1 MSQFIL
7 VLYDSAHGATK
18 NLAYLIAQGVSDTGM
33 AVRIRCV
40 PKVSAV
46 CEQVASAIPDDGDLY
61 CTADDLIECAGLALG
76 SPVYF
81 GNMSANMKYFWDNT
95 VSVWLSGGLQN
106 KPACVFA
113 SSGSMHGGQESTLLS
128 MMLPLLHHGMMVLG
142 LPYSNPELST
152 TLRGGTPYGATAVL
166 GAKHDAV
173 LSSEEKVL
181 AIAQGRR
188 LADTAKKLSQLA

>member
-18 NLAYLIAQGVSDTGM
+18 NLAYLIAQGVSDAGM

-46 CEQVASAIPDDGDLY
+46 CEQVASTIPDDGDLY

-113 SSGSMHGGQESTLLS
+113 SSGSMHGGQESTLIS

-188 LADTAKKLSQLA
+188 LADTAKKLSQSA

>member
-18 NLAYLIAQGVSDTGM
+18 NLAYLIAQGVSDAGM

-46 CEQVASAIPDDGDLY
+46 CEQVASIIPDDGDLY

-106 KPACVFA
+106 KPACVFG
-113 SSGSMHGGQESTLLS
+113 SSGSMHGGQESTLIS

-142 LPYSNPELST
+142 LSYSNPELST

-188 LADTAKKLSQLA
+188 LADTAKKLSQSA